1 MTLLLV
7 MMMWSSSAEQRAITA
22 MRPQERA
29 EVFTKTTQ
37 GFQAL
42 CVKEPNP
49 ALEPR
54 CRELARFLRY
64 FPECD
69 AVCKRQTMPFLEG
82 MR

>member
-1 MTLLLV
+1 MLGMIL
-7 MMMWSSSAEQRAITA
+7 WSLSAEQRAIA
-22 MRPQERA
+22 RMQPQERA

-37 GFQAL
+37 GFQSL

-69 AVCKRQTMPFLEG
+69 AMCKQQTMPFLEG
-82 MR
+82 LR